1 MDSTPKQL
9 KLNQRQKNYLKGNNW
24 TSFITIFN
32 EVHNT
37 DLKTNIGKVN
47 VQTKKK

>member
-1 MDSTPKQL
+1 MDSTPKRS
-9 KLNQRQKNYLKGNNW
+9 KLSQRQTNYLKGNNW

-32 EVHNT
+32 EVHNP
-37 DLKTNIGKVN
+37 DLKMNIGKVN